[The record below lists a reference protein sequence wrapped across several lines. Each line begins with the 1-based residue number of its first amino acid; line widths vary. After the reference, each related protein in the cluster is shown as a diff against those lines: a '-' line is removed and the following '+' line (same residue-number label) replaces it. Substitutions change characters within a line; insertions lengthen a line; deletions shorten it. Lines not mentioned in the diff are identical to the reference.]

1 MLSLTCLFIYLPSLL
16 EWVKINTKLFYSLL
30 LTSFDGFTHTF
41 WVKSKFLFNIKG
53 PKCSA
58 FAFCPGFV
66 FCSTPPCILCAATLT
81 ELLFKLI
88 FNWRIIALQCCVSFC
103 CTIMWIAYCCSVSK
117 SCPTLC
123 NPMDC
128 SMPGFP
134 ILHHILEFA
143 RICVHWVGDTIQPSH
158 PLLPPSPQSFPASG
172 SFPKS
177 WLFGSRG

>member
-1 MLSLTCLFIYLPSLL
+1 M
-16 EWVKINTKLFYSLL
+16 KINTKLFYSLL

-88 FNWRIIALQCCVSFC
+88 FNWRIIALQGCVSFC
-103 CTIMWIAYCCSVSK
+103 CTTIWIAYCCSVSK

-134 ILHHILEFA
+134 ILHHILEFVSIELVIPSNHLILCCPLPLNLSQLQGLFQ
-143 RICVHWVGDTIQPSH
+143 RVGSSYRVAKVLKVQLQH
-158 PLLPPSPQSFPASG
+158 QSF
-172 SFPKS
+172 
-177 WLFGSRG
+177 